1 MSADSTERLASIA
14 VGVDVGGT
22 FTDAAVIHA
31 GRIHTVKVATTRED
45 HGIGVMDAVRAVLA
59 AAGLSARAV
68 ARIAHGM
75 TVGTNALLEGHLART
90 ALVATHGFGDVLEL
104 RRQDRADLYRLT
116 AAHPAP
122 IVPHERVV
130 EVRERCGPNGPL
142 LALDPVEARRAAHAV
157 RMLDVEAVA
166 VCLLFSFRHPEH
178 ERRVAAA
185 LAEALPGVHVS
196 LSSEVLAEMREYE
209 RAATTAVDAALT
221 PLLGTYL
228 ARLSE
233 RTGAAG
239 LPSPQI
245 MQSNGGLIDLGT
257 ATRHASRTVLSGPA
271 AGVIGASLW
280 ARTERISHALT
291 FDMGGTSC
299 DVALIV
305 HGAPGRTAGTEI
317 NGHPLHLPMLDVQT
331 VSAGGGSIAWA
342 DSGGALRVGP
352 ESAGAR
358 PGPAAYGLGGT
369 AATVTDAQVVLGR
382 VVAVGTPGRETALDI
397 DKAEAAV
404 EALARTLGL
413 SRTTCAEGIVR
424 VVNHEMARAVR
435 IVSVERGVHPA
446 GATLI
451 AFGGAGPLHACEVA
465 DLLGIE
471 RVIAPASA
479 GVLAALGTLI
489 AGERRDWVQTVLL
502 PITDADGLAAAVAPL
517 IGRAARTLPGAE
529 IEVAAD
535 CRFIGQAHAVT
546 VPWPGHEDTGVL
558 ADAFRAAHTVRYGD
572 ADPAAPI
579 EIVSVRVAAELP
591 GDAPAIDTRPT
602 GPPLAGP
609 AVIAMA
615 GATAWVPPGWT
626 SRACADG
633 SYDIRR
639 HGGATAWIR

>member
-1 MSADSTERLASIA
+1 MSADSTEHRDAVA

-31 GRIHTVKVATTRED
+31 GRIHTVKVPTTRED
-45 HGIGVMDAVRAVLA
+45 HGVGVMDAVRGVLA
-59 AAGLSARAV
+59 AAGVPARSV
-68 ARIAHGM
+68 SRIAHGM
-75 TVGTNALLEGHLART
+75 TVGTNAMLEGHLART
-90 ALVATHGFGDVLEL
+90 ALVATDGFGDLLEL

-122 IVPHERVV
+122 VVPHERVV
-130 EVRERCGPNGPL
+130 EVRERCGPDGPL
-142 LALDPVEARRAAHAV
+142 IALEPAEAQRAAHAV
-157 RMLDVEAVA
+157 RALEVEAVA
-166 VCLLFSFRHPEH
+166 VCLLFAFRHPAH
-178 ERRVAAA
+178 ERLLEAA

-239 LPSPQI
+239 LPSPQV
-245 MQSNGGLIDLGT
+245 MQSNGGLIDLTT

-280 ARTERISHALT
+280 ARTERISYALT

-299 DVALIV
+299 DVALIA

-317 NGHPLHLPMLDVQT
+317 NGHPLHLPMLDIQT
-331 VSAGGGSIAWA
+331 VSAGGGSIGWA

-352 ESAGAR
+352 ASAGAR
-358 PGPAAYGLGGT
+358 PGPAAYGFGGM

-382 VVAVGTPGRETALDI
+382 VAAVGTPGRQTPLHV

-404 EALARTLGL
+404 AALATTLGL
-413 SRTTCAEGIVR
+413 SRTACAEGIVR

-471 RVIAPASA
+471 RVIAPACA

-502 PITDADGLAAAVAPL
+502 PITDADGLAAALAPL
-517 IGRAARTLPGAE
+517 LARAADTLPGAD

-535 CRFIGQAHAVT
+535 CRFIGQSHAVT
-546 VPWPGHEDTGVL
+546 VAWPRHEDTAVL

-572 ADPAAPI
+572 ADPTAPI
-579 EIVSVRVAAELP
+579 EIVSVRVAAQLP
-591 GDAPAIDTRPT
+591 GDAPAIDTRPI
-602 GPPLAGP
+602 GPPVPGP

-615 GATAWVPPGWT
+615 GATAWVPRGWT

-639 HGGATAWIR
+639 DDGAAAWTR